1 MQQLTSLKCQ
11 MAFLTNLR
19 VCVFLH
25 DLVQVPQQK
34 LQVLDRRQK
43 VNKDRVNITLQ
54 HIRKLFKLNQTAISH
69 GYQNFNSN
77 FLMW

>member
-1 MQQLTSLKCQ
+1 

-25 DLVQVPQQK
+25 DLVQVSQQQ
-34 LQVLDRRQK
+34 LQVLDRRQT
-43 VNKDRVNITLQ
+43 VNKDRVNITL
-54 HIRKLFKLNQTAISH
+54 HHLRKLFKLNQTTISH

-77 FLMW
+77 FLMG

>member
-1 MQQLTSLKCQ
+1 MCQ

-25 DLVQVPQQK
+25 DLVQVPQQQ

-43 VNKDRVNITLQ
+43 VNKDRVNIILQ
-54 HIRKLFKLNQTAISH
+54 HVRKLFKLNQTTINNS
-69 GYQNFNSN
+69 YQNFASNS
-77 FLMW
+77 LLG